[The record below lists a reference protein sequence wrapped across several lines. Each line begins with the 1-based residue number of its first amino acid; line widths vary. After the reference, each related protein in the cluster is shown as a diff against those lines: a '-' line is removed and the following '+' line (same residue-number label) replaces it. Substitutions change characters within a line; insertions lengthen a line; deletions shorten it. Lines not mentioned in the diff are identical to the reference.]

1 MARDLFEIRTE
12 VKRISRHLNILSDK
26 VSGRAEKQDMDAEQV
41 FIAIDE
47 LRNNMAD
54 VQALALNLLE
64 GTGTNTEIDPDMAR
78 KNLRAQFREV
88 GLLVDVV
95 RRRGAS
101 TSRLVNDIL
110 TAASEIADHSDHLAA
125 LDRDLD
131 QLGQRQPEL
140 AEYSNELTSAPLPN
154 ALDMASD
161 DGESQEV

>member
-47 LRNNMAD
+47 LRNNLME
-54 VQALALNLLE
+54 VQSLALNMVE
-64 GTGTNTEIDPDMAR
+64 GTSSEVDPDLAR

-110 TAASEIADHSDHLAA
+110 TAASEVADHSDHLAA

-140 AEYSNELTSAPLPN
+140 AEYDNEITSPPLPHPV
-154 ALDMASD
+154 DIVSD
-161 DGESQEV
+161 DGEVQEV

>member
-26 VSGRAEKQDMDAEQV
+26 VSSRAEKQDLDAEQV

-47 LRNNMAD
+47 LRSNLTE
-54 VQALALNLLE
+54 VQALSLNLVE
-64 GTGTNTEIDPDMAR
+64 GANPEADSDLTR
-78 KNLRAQFREV
+78 KNLRAQFKEV
-88 GLLVDVV
+88 GMLVDVV

-125 LDRDLD
+125 LDIDLD

-140 AEYSNELTSAPLPN
+140 AEYSNELTSAPVR
-154 ALDMASD
+154 AAGEMTDV
-161 DGESQEV
+161 DGEVQEH

>member
-26 VSGRAEKQDMDAEQV
+26 VSGRAEKQDLDAEQV

-47 LRNNMAD
+47 LRNNMAE
-54 VQALALNLLE
+54 VQALALNMVE
-64 GTGTNTEIDPDMAR
+64 GGNPEVNPDLAR

-88 GLLVDVV
+88 GILVDVV

-140 AEYSNELTSAPLPN
+140 AEYSNELTSAPLLHP
-154 ALDMASD
+154 AEMAPEE
-161 DGESQEV
+161 GEIQEV

>member
-26 VSGRAEKQDMDAEQV
+26 VSGRAEKQDLDAEQV

-47 LRNNMAD
+47 LRNNMAE
-54 VQALALNLLE
+54 VQALALNLVE
-64 GTGTNTEIDPDMAR
+64 GGNPEVDPELAR

-95 RRRGAS
+95 RRRGSS

-110 TAASEIADHSDHLAA
+110 TAASDIAEHSDHLSA
-125 LDRDLD
+125 LDRDLE

-140 AEYSNELTSAPLPN
+140 AEYSNELTDTPLQHPM
-154 ALDMASD
+154 DMKD
-161 DGESQEV
+161 EEGEVQDV

>member
-12 VKRISRHLNILSDK
+12 VKRISRHLNILSDR

-47 LRNNMAD
+47 LRQNMGE
-54 VQALALNLLE
+54 VQALALNMVE
-64 GTGTNTEIDPDMAR
+64 GINPETDPELAR
-78 KNLRAQFREV
+78 KNLRTQFREV
-88 GLLVDVV
+88 GILVDVV

-140 AEYSNELTSAPLPN
+140 AEYSNELTSTPPVHPTEMVDEEGDVQA
-154 ALDMASD
+154 
-161 DGESQEV
+161 V

>member
-1 MARDLFEIRTE
+1 MARDLFEIRSE

-47 LRNNMAD
+47 LRNNMAE
-54 VQALALNLLE
+54 VQALALNMVE
-64 GTGTNTEIDPDMAR
+64 GGNAEMDPDLAR

-95 RRRGAS
+95 RRRGSS

-140 AEYSNELTSAPLPN
+140 TEYSNELTSDPTPHPMNLK
-154 ALDMASD
+154 DEE
-161 DGESQEV
+161 GEVQEV

>member
-1 MARDLFEIRTE
+1 MGRDLFEIRTE

-47 LRNNMAD
+47 LRNNLAE
-54 VQALALNLLE
+54 VQALAVNMVE
-64 GTGTNTEIDPDMAR
+64 GVNPEVDPDLAK

-125 LDRDLD
+125 LDQDLD

-140 AEYSNELTSAPLPN
+140 SEYSNELTSSPMPHPSEMAPE
-154 ALDMASD
+154 
-161 DGESQEV
+161 DGDVQEV

>member
-47 LRNNMAD
+47 LRNNLME
-54 VQALALNLLE
+54 VQSLALNMVE
-64 GTGTNTEIDPDMAR
+64 GTNAEVDPDLAR

-140 AEYSNELTSAPLPN
+140 AEYDNEITSPPLPHPV
-154 ALDMASD
+154 DIVSD
-161 DGESQEV
+161 DGEVQEV

>member
-12 VKRISRHLNILSDK
+12 VKRISRHLNILSDT

-47 LRNNMAD
+47 LRNNLAE
-54 VQALALNLLE
+54 VQALALNMVE
-64 GTGTNTEIDPDMAR
+64 GTNAEVDPDLAR

-140 AEYSNELTSAPLPN
+140 AEYSNELTSAPLPHPV
-154 ALDMASD
+154 DMATD
-161 DGESQEV
+161 EGEVQEV

>member
-12 VKRISRHLNILSDK
+12 VKRISRHLNLLSDK

-47 LRNNMAD
+47 LRNNIGE
-54 VQALALNLLE
+54 VQALALNLVE
-64 GTGTNTEIDPDMAR
+64 GANPEADSDLTR

-140 AEYSNELTSAPLPN
+140 AEYSNELTSDPLPHP
-154 ALDMASD
+154 AEMVSEEGDI
-161 DGESQEV
+161 QEV

>member
-1 MARDLFEIRTE
+1 MGRDLFEIRTE

-47 LRNNMAD
+47 LRNNLAE
-54 VQALALNLLE
+54 VQALALNMVE
-64 GTGTNTEIDPDMAR
+64 GVNPEVDPDLAK

-140 AEYSNELTSAPLPN
+140 SEYSNELTSSPIPHPLEMAPE
-154 ALDMASD
+154 
-161 DGESQEV
+161 DGDVQEV

>member
-47 LRNNMAD
+47 LRNNMAE
-54 VQALALNLLE
+54 VQSLALNMVE
-64 GTGTNTEIDPDMAR
+64 GINPEADPELTR

-88 GLLVDVV
+88 GILVDVV
-95 RRRGAS
+95 RRRAAT

-110 TAASEIADHSDHLAA
+110 TAASDIADHSDHLAA
-125 LDRDLD
+125 LDRDLE

-140 AEYSNELTSAPLPN
+140 AEYSNELTSAPLPHP
-154 ALDMASD
+154 ADMKD
-161 DGESQEV
+161 EEGEVQEV

>member
-1 MARDLFEIRTE
+1 MARDLFEIRME

-47 LRNNMAD
+47 LRNNLLE
-54 VQALALNLLE
+54 VQALALNMVE
-64 GTGTNTEIDPDMAR
+64 GPAPEADPELSR

-88 GLLVDVV
+88 GILVDVV

-110 TAASEIADHSDHLAA
+110 TAASEIAEHSDYLAA

-140 AEYSNELTSAPLPN
+140 AEYSNELTSEPLPHP
-154 ALDMASD
+154 ADMKPEEGD
-161 DGESQEV
+161 VQEV

>member
-12 VKRISRHLNILSDK
+12 VKRISRHLNILSDR

-47 LRNNMAD
+47 LRQNMGE
-54 VQALALNLLE
+54 VQALALNMVE
-64 GTGTNTEIDPDMAR
+64 GINPETDPELAR
-78 KNLRAQFREV
+78 KNLRTQFREV
-88 GLLVDVV
+88 GILVDVV

-140 AEYSNELTSAPLPN
+140 AEYSNELTSAPPVHPTEMVDEEGDVL
-154 ALDMASD
+154 
-161 DGESQEV
+161 GV